1 MTLLQYEKGPQLS
14 YSSHKVLDTCETLYW
29 HEKIKQ
35 SPPDKDYEDNDAFGI
50 GKAFHEVLE
59 KTLHKKYV
67 KELLMEA
74 METHE
79 VDITDYPVL
88 EAMLKKYVVLHK
100 LSGLTVVK
108 CELKIDH
115 PAYVGYIDMIM
126 VAPDG
131 TWWIGDLKTTGR
143 YDETL
148 LPRLARD
155 MQLNL
160 YSYFI
165 EFVATQFNL
174 DVSKF
179 KGCRYRAV
187 TKPKLVQK
195 GKETTESYIDRLE
208 ENVNVYDIEIP
219 FSSMDPKHSWETIME
234 GRQRAVQLWN
244 GEAPKR
250 NYNNCIQYFKGCK
263 HFSKCHGHLFTQGKG
278 TVRVHTIETY
288 TDGDLL

>member
-1 MTLLQYEKGPQLS
+1 MNKEVQLS
-14 YSSHKVLDTCETLYW
+14 YSSHKVLDTCETLYF
-29 HEKIKQ
+29 HEKVAKTA
-35 SPPDKDYEDNDAFGI
+35 PDKDYEDNEAFGI

-100 LSGLTVVK
+100 LSGLTVIH
-108 CELKIDH
+108 CELKLDH
-115 PAYVGYIDMIM
+115 PRYVGYIDMIM
-126 VAPDG
+126 VGPDG
-131 TWWIGDLKTTGR
+131 GWWIGDLKTTGR
-143 YDETL
+143 YDESL
-148 LPRLARD
+148 LPRLPRD

-160 YSYFI
+160 YSYFRD
-165 EFVATQFNL
+165 FVATQFNL

-195 GKETTESYIDRLE
+195 GKETTDQYISRLE

-219 FSSMDPKHSWETIME
+219 FAGMDTEHAWEVLLEGQERAKQIM
-234 GRQRAVQLWN
+234 A

-250 NYNNCIQYFKGCK
+250 NYSNCMQYFKPCK
-263 HFSKCHGHLFTQGKG
+263 HFSKCHGYLHSEGK
-278 TVRVHTIETY
+278 THVRVHTIETLN
-288 TDGDLL
+288 DGDLL

>member
-1 MTLLQYEKGPQLS
+1 MSLSEWEKGVQLS

-29 HEKIKQ
+29 HEKIAKSQ
-35 SPPDKDYEDNDAFGI
+35 PDKDYEDNDAFGI

-79 VDITDYPVL
+79 VEITDYPVL
-88 EAMLKKYVVLHK
+88 EAMLKKYVTLHK
-100 LSGLTVVK
+100 LSGLTVIH
-108 CELKIDH
+108 CELKLDH
-115 PAYVGYIDMIM
+115 PKYVGYIDMIM

-143 YDETL
+143 YDESL

-160 YSYFI
+160 YSFFRDSI
-165 EFVATQFNL
+165 ASQFNL
-174 DVSKF
+174 DPAKF

-195 GKETTESYIDRLE
+195 GKETTESYISRLE
-208 ENVNVYDIEIP
+208 EAVNVYDIEIP
-219 FSSMDPKHSWETIME
+219 FAGMDPLHAWQTLQE
-234 GRQRAVQLWN
+234 GRERAMELWN

-250 NYNNCIQYFKGCK
+250 NYNSCIQYFKPCK
-263 HFSKCHGHLFTQGKG
+263 FFSQCHGYLHSEGRG
-278 TVRVHTIETY
+278 SVRVHTIETY